1 MCPEL
6 IPGQFHAEL
15 VATNPL
21 NCPLALTNVRITAD
35 SDDLSTES
43 LSEVILEPYESRIIS
58 LPMTATKPGTITIKS
73 VKFDFHRFFPCE
85 QPLAR
90 RGRRLHATKQQRVEP
105 TYANDTSLNVE
116 IQQARPVMSASLEGI
131 PDVMY
136 VGEQVGGT
144 LVIRNE
150 GKIAF
155 EGVQLFVNE
164 LGSVRLAKGELTED
178 SGPNKADPKIRNIT
192 LNRSR
197 TGYLGTNSSMYMQK
211 RYRQESPPRYPSSS
225 ISPALAGLIFERY

>member
-1 MCPEL
+1 MIAVCRPLWKVSYSSSHIIKL
-6 IPGQFHAEL
+6 IPGQFRAEL
-15 VATNPL
+15 IATNPL
-21 NCPLALTNVRITAD
+21 NCSLALTNVRITAD

-43 LSEVILEPYESRIIS
+43 LSEVILEPYETRIIS
-58 LPMTATKPGTITIKS
+58 LPITATKPGTITIKS

-85 QPLAR
+85 QLLAR

-116 IQQARPVMSASLEGI
+116 IQQARPVVSASLEGV
-131 PDVMY
+131 PDIMY

-155 EGVQLFVNE
+155 GGVQLFVNE
-164 LGSVRLAKGELTED
+164 LGSVRLANGELLKGNCT
-178 SGPNKADPKIRNIT
+178 KLIQR
-192 LNRSR
+192 
-197 TGYLGTNSSMYMQK
+197 YGT
-211 RYRQESPPRYPSSS
+211 
-225 ISPALAGLIFERY
+225 

>member
-21 NCPLALTNVRITAD
+21 NCPLALANVRITAD

-58 LPMTATKPGTITIKS
+58 PITATKPGTITIKS

-105 TYANDTSLNVE
+105 TYANDTSLYVE

-131 PDVMY
+131 PDVIF

-155 EGVQLFVNE
+155 GGVQLFVNE
-164 LGSVRLAKGELTED
+164 LGSVRLATGEFLESSCT
-178 SGPNKADPKIRNIT
+178 KLIQR
-192 LNRSR
+192 
-197 TGYLGTNSSMYMQK
+197 YGT
-211 RYRQESPPRYPSSS
+211 
-225 ISPALAGLIFERY
+225 